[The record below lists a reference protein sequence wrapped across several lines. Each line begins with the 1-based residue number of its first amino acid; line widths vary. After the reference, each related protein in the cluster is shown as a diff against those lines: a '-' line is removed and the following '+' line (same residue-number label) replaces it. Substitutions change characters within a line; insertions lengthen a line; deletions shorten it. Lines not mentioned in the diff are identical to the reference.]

1 MHKQQ
6 IDYILVRRKW
16 RNSIQDAQAYNSF
29 ASIGSDHR
37 IVTVK
42 IRLSLRA
49 PKVKSTRKAKYIWK
63 ALEENAALQD
73 KYATEVRS
81 KFQILDGEP
90 ATKMYERFASAI
102 TATAKE
108 YLQEIPKRKKDR
120 PFSEN
125 SRVRQAREEM
135 ETAYQKYVGSSEKCS
150 ETYIVAK
157 NNLNKVYEELEKED
171 LERKIE
177 EIERCHN
184 DNQAAQS
191 WKLVKEISGKGSPQI
206 CQIKGASTEE
216 RLQAWHSHFKSLL
229 GNPPIIGNEDAEVIP
244 IYKALAIEKGPF
256 SLEEYRKAKST
267 LKAGKSCGED
277 GIVPE
282 VLKWIP
288 IDELILDI
296 INKAYN
302 SQDLPTQWSISNIV
316 PIPKSGDLTKT
327 DNYRG
332 ISLTSVV
339 AKVYNRMLLNRIRPV
354 LDPLLRT
361 NQNGFREK
369 RTTVQQVLALRRL
382 VEGIKRKQLPAIITF
397 IDFRKAFDSIHR
409 GKLMKIL
416 DAYGIPKPIVNAIS
430 AMYANTSAKV
440 LSPDGVTEPF
450 PILAGV
456 LQGDTLAPYLFIIA
470 LDYAL
475 RRAIDGK
482 EEQLGFTVT
491 PRKSRRVGPTVKT
504 DFDFADDIA
513 LVSNLEDQ
521 AQELLHRV
529 EGACGDVGLKLNAKK
544 TEVMTFNID
553 QVELKTLDG
562 STLAVTEDF
571 KYLGSY
577 IGSTEKDIT
586 VRKALAWRALHS
598 LKKIWKSSASQE
610 LKRSLFRAT
619 VEAILL
625 YGSETWTLTNKQQ
638 TSLDGSYTRMLRM
651 ALNVTWR
658 DRVSNDV
665 LYGDLPKVTVKI
677 RERRLRLAGHCIRHK
692 ELAVSD
698 LILWEP
704 TQGRSGRKSP
714 RLTYVDI
721 LKKDTGLETSG
732 ELESLMSD
740 RIRWQTIARGNSK

>member
-1 MHKQQ
+1 M
-6 IDYILVRRKW
+6 
-16 RNSIQDAQAYNSF
+16 
-29 ASIGSDHR
+29 
-37 IVTVK
+37 
-42 IRLSLRA
+42 
-49 PKVKSTRKAKYIWK
+49 
-63 ALEENAALQD
+63 
-73 KYATEVRS
+73 
-81 KFQILDGEP
+81 
-90 ATKMYERFASAI
+90 
-102 TATAKE
+102 
-108 YLQEIPKRKKDR
+108 
-120 PFSEN
+120 
-125 SRVRQAREEM
+125 
-135 ETAYQKYVGSSEKCS
+135 
-150 ETYIVAK
+150 
-157 NNLNKVYEELEKED
+157 
-171 LERKIE
+171 
-177 EIERCHN
+177 
-184 DNQAAQS
+184 
-191 WKLVKEISGKGSPQI
+191 
-206 CQIKGASTEE
+206 
-216 RLQAWHSHFKSLL
+216 
-229 GNPPIIGNEDAEVIP
+229 
-244 IYKALAIEKGPF
+244 
-256 SLEEYRKAKST
+256 
-267 LKAGKSCGED
+267 
-277 GIVPE
+277 
-282 VLKWIP
+282 
-288 IDELILDI
+288 
-296 INKAYN
+296 
-302 SQDLPTQWSISNIV
+302 
-316 PIPKSGDLTKT
+316 
-327 DNYRG
+327 
-332 ISLTSVV
+332 
-339 AKVYNRMLLNRIRPV
+339 
-354 LDPLLRT
+354 
-361 NQNGFREK
+361 
-369 RTTVQQVLALRRL
+369 
-382 VEGIKRKQLPAIITF
+382 
-397 IDFRKAFDSIHR
+397 
-409 GKLMKIL
+409 
-416 DAYGIPKPIVNAIS
+416 
-430 AMYANTSAKV
+430 
-440 LSPDGVTEPF
+440 
-450 PILAGV
+450 
-456 LQGDTLAPYLFIIA
+456 
-470 LDYAL
+470 
-475 RRAIDGK
+475 
-482 EEQLGFTVT
+482 
-491 PRKSRRVGPTVKT
+491 KT

-704 TQGRSGRKSP
+704 TQGRSGRKGP